1 MQKPINK
8 MKELGKSKALNGKGI
23 KSIERIKE
31 SDLYERLIDV
41 LNVNT
46 KIGVCKQ
53 NIYVFSCFS

>member
-1 MQKPINK
+1 
-8 MKELGKSKALNGKGI
+8 MKELRKSKALNGKGI

-46 KIGVCKQ
+46 KIGICKH

>member
-1 MQKPINK
+1 
-8 MKELGKSKALNGKGI
+8 MKKLGKSKALNGKGT

>member
-1 MQKPINK
+1 

-23 KSIERIKE
+23 KSIERKKE
-31 SDLYERLIDV
+31 SDLYEMLIDV

-46 KIGVCKQ
+46 KIGVWKQ